1 VATALGGDGAVLSG
15 KNLLGSE
22 QIGFWDE
29 NGYLLVEGIIPEE
42 KIGEMN
48 DHMDA
53 IRRGDIQLSGLPEG
67 RNGTLQGHLYDPFM
81 MQMALYCSLFTVHY
95 LLLTQ

>member
-1 VATALGGDGAVLSG
+1 MAPALGGDSAVLSD

-22 QIGFWDE
+22 QIRFWDE
-29 NGYLLVEGIIPEE
+29 NGYLLVEGIIPDD

-53 IRRGDIQLSGLPEG
+53 IRRGGIQLSGLPEG
-67 RNGTLQGHLYDPFM
+67 RNGTIRPFATNCPTR
-81 MQMALYCSLFTVHY
+81 QKRSPISPG
-95 LLLTQ
+95 